1 MSETLPAAPV
11 VLAHAAPFNLGP
23 LAVRPATRE
32 VAGCGFREVLEP
44 RVMQVLVA
52 LARAGGE
59 VVGRDDLTLTCW
71 DGRVV
76 SEDAINRVIARLRR
90 LAERCAGAAFA
101 VETVTKVGYRL
112 VAGGAAPP
120 AALAPAPAPLPAPRM
135 QSPSLPRRAGRRW
148 WTPAAAA
155 LAIAL
160 LGGGSLFWMAAPD
173 APPAAVLDDYRRARE
188 AARAGTAD
196 ETAHAV
202 ALLQSV
208 VELAPDYAPG
218 WSALAM
224 AYLASLEFTPV
235 DAQEG
240 IIRRADAAWRR
251 ALDLDPADPEGQVVK
266 ALMSEVGDDL
276 AAIERIQLDALAAA
290 PGERGILIA
299 RTALLRSTGQFQEA
313 AVMARRAVE
322 ADPSTPRTRSALGR
336 TLLAAGRIEE
346 ADAVLDEAARL
357 WPRNTSVYFTRFWA
371 FLESGRPRQALAL
384 IEDRALWPSGVPA
397 EDFEIYR
404 RIAIAFAW
412 RDPADIAA
420 ALDAVSKQ
428 LKEGYGY
435 AQNAMLVQAALAD
448 VDAAFRSASAIYL
461 QEGVEIAPMMFSITQ
476 GQYAGG
482 SRRASHILFG
492 PLTPAMRADW
502 RFEPLMQSLGLMD
515 YWRTTGRRPDICAA
529 QEPPP
534 FCAALD
540 APRPPGAA
548 P

>member
-1 MSETLPAAPV
+1 MSETLPVAPV
-11 VLAHAAPFNLGP
+11 VLAHAAPFSLGP

-90 LAERCAGAAFA
+90 LAERCGGAAFA

-112 VAGGAAPP
+112 NPGSGAPP
-120 AALAPAPAPLPAPRM
+120 AALVPAPFAASPALTP
-135 QSPSLPRRAGRRW
+135 PPARRAGRRW
-148 WTPAAAA
+148 LAAAGGLA
-155 LAIAL
+155 LAL
-160 LGGGSLFWMAAPD
+160 LGAGGGLVWIAAPD

-188 AARAGTAD
+188 ATRAGSAD

-208 VELAPDYAPG
+208 VEAAPDYAPG

-224 AYLASLEFTPV
+224 AYLASLEFTPI

-240 IIRRADAAWRR
+240 VIRRADAAWRR
-251 ALDLDPADPEGQVVK
+251 ALDLDPADPEGRVVK

-276 AAIERIQLDALAAA
+276 AAIEKIQLDALAAA
-290 PGERGILIA
+290 PGERGILISRA
-299 RTALLRSTGQFQEA
+299 AFLRSTGQFQEA
-313 AVMARRAVE
+313 VVMARRAVE
-322 ADPSTPRTRSALGR
+322 ADPSTPRTRSSLGR

-357 WPRNTSVYFTRFWA
+357 WPRNVSVFFTRYWA
-371 FLESGRPRQALAL
+371 FLETGRPRQALAL
-384 IEDRALWPSGVPA
+384 VEDRTLWPAGVPA

-420 ALDAVSKQ
+420 ALDAVARQ
-428 LKEGYGY
+428 VTEGYGY
-435 AQNAMLVQAALAD
+435 AQNAMLVQAALGD
-448 VDAAFRSASAIYL
+448 VDAAFRTASAIYL
-461 QEGVEIAPMMFSITQ
+461 QEGAEIAPTMFSVTQ

-482 SRRASHILFG
+482 RRRASHILFG
-492 PLTPAMRADW
+492 PLTSVMRADW

-515 YWRTTGRRPDICAA
+515 YWRTTGKRPDICAA

-534 FCAALD
+534 LCAALD